1 MPRLVPARTHVLRW
15 VLPAAF
21 AVVFA
26 FPPGILAQNGSALP
40 PQGTAI
46 NPDYTR
52 REIQPDLNVD
62 RDPVPSPD
70 VESNAPLLPPKP
82 GSTISKSKNNVYT
95 LQENVNEVI
104 LNCTVVDD
112 QGRLVKGLSQRDFQ
126 VWEDGVPQTI
136 ASFRNEDVPVSM
148 GILVDNSGS
157 MRDKR
162 AAANGAALDLVRLS
176 NPQDNAFIVNF
187 NQNAYLDQGFTSN
200 ISDLEAGLSHYDAT
214 GTTAIYDAV
223 AASADELSKYARWP
237 KQVLLIIT
245 DGDDNASRLTL
256 QQAVER
262 VQRLGGPVVY
272 SIGLLYEAESP
283 QEAARAK
290 AALETLSNDTGGLAF
305 FPTSSDQV
313 NAIAAQVAMD
323 IRNQYTIGY
332 HPTRPPSQG
341 GYRTVR
347 VAARD
352 RRYGHLQVRT
362 TKGYYPKNIP
372 QMHADETA
380 QAIQQQ

>member
-1 MPRLVPARTHVLRW
+1 MSRMVPARTLVLRW
-15 VLPAAF
+15 VLPVAF
-21 AVVFA
+21 AA
-26 FPPGILAQNGSALP
+26 ISSFPLGMQAQNGSAQAQ
-40 PQGTAI
+40 QGTAL

-82 GSTISKSKNNVYT
+82 GSSIAKSGKNLYT
-95 LQENVNEVI
+95 LEENVNEVV
-104 LNCTVVDD
+104 LNCTVVDE
-112 QGRLVKGLSQRDFQ
+112 QGRLVKGLAQRDFQ
-126 VWEDGVPQTI
+126 VWEDGTPQTI
-136 ASFRNEDVPVSM
+136 ASFRNQDVPVSM

-162 AAANGAALDLVRLS
+162 ASADSAALDLVRLS

-200 ISDLEAGLSHYDAT
+200 ISDLEQGLSHYDAT

-272 SIGLLYEAESP
+272 SIGLLYNSENS

-305 FPTSSDQV
+305 FPTSPDQV

-332 HPTRPPSQG
+332 HPTRPPSEG

-347 VAARD
+347 VVAHD
-352 RRYGHLQVRT
+352 RRYGRLVVRT

-380 QAIQQQ
+380 QAIQH

>member
-1 MPRLVPARTHVLRW
+1 M
-15 VLPAAF
+15 
-21 AVVFA
+21 
-26 FPPGILAQNGSALP
+26 LAQNGSAQP
-40 PQGTAI
+40 PQGTAL

-82 GSTISKSKNNVYT
+82 GSTISKSGNNLYT
-95 LQENVNEVI
+95 LQENVNEVV
-104 LNCTVVDD
+104 LNCTVVDE
-112 QGRLVKGLSQRDFQ
+112 QGRLVKGLTQRDFQ

-136 ASFRNEDVPVSM
+136 ASFRNQDVPVSM

-162 AAANGAALDLVRLS
+162 SAADGAALDLVRLS

-200 ISDLEAGLSHYDAT
+200 ISDLEQGLSHYDAT

-272 SIGLLYEAESP
+272 SIGLLYESESP

-305 FPTSSDQV
+305 FPSSADQV

-332 HPTRPPSQG
+332 HPTRPPSEG

-347 VAARD
+347 VEARD
-352 RRYGHLQVRT
+352 RHYGRLLVRT
-362 TKGYYPKNIP
+362 TRGYYPKNIP

-380 QAIQQQ
+380 QAIQH